1 MVGKKTQNL
10 WCSDDWKMH
19 MQVQKEIE
27 FGHFTH
33 VPRQN
38 YHPVSYHEPQTEGN
52 YSSHQAAFLLKSV
65 AAAERGQ

>member
-1 MVGKKTQNL
+1 
-10 WCSDDWKMH
+10 
-19 MQVQKEIE
+19 MQVQKKIE

-33 VPRQN
+33 VPGQN
-38 YHPVSYHEPQTEGN
+38 YHPVSYHQPQTEGS